1 MFRAGTA
8 FRASVTWLIGQA
20 SPQYRYRPVIP
31 VQGQS
36 YRLFARFYWYMA
48 SITSIWPVLRLMA
61 VLPVNG
67 RFTGLMA
74 IYRFIARFLPVYCR
88 FYLFIACFTG
98 LLAVLPVYWPF
109 TGLLAILPAIWTLFS
124 HYLATI

>member
-1 MFRAGTA
+1 MANRAGQ
-8 FRASVTWLIGQA
+8 SSIPIQA
-20 SPQYRYRPVIP
+20 SHTGTGPVLPVICP
-31 VQGQS
+31 FLLVYGQ
-36 YRLFARFYWYMA
+36 YYQYMA